1 MSMSTHY
8 TVENPFRNAVE
19 CYSGAALLCG
29 SLIVLLYP
37 HYFLLS
43 GAYLWAFEAF
53 AGAFA
58 LMRISQG
65 LRITHFQRR
74 LLKLKT
80 FSMTTKQV
88 PLKEGVQYVG
98 LGFLWEGTH
107 TQRKCFINEVE
118 NEVYQRKGKVY
129 GWARDYE
136 KTHQNLLSELLK
148 SDMPFNPLRKL
159 PDIGG
164 KPWLHGLGDTEKPIG
179 LLESQRNGHV
189 LVLGTTRVGKTRLLS
204 ILANQDIRRKKPLI
218 FLDPKGDLDI
228 LRDMYAACAEA
239 GRLDDFKVVHVGFPN
254 ISARL
259 NTLSS
264 YSHIADV
271 ATRITS
277 AMDVSG
283 EGGQFKD
290 FAWKYLNI
298 TAKCLIQLGEPINYR
313 TISFYITRPE
323 VLLLKYADRVLPEK
337 DPDYLSGVQE
347 IMDEYQAKKEE
358 AGEAF
363 TEMNRSAA
371 IKKYLKTFIESSVAN
386 GDMQTLVDD
395 VIVPLY
401 DAATLDSTYYQKI
414 TASVG
419 PVLDKIN
426 QSNASDIFSFDACP
440 PQPEVNL
447 MEAIKRG
454 QVIYIGL
461 NSLVNREVSVALG
474 KAIIS
479 DLVSCAGR
487 IYNAN
492 ESVEVCLYCDEFSEI
507 VQDEFVTLLNKAGGA
522 GFQVIAACQTIND
535 LGAAFSGNHDK
546 AKMLEGNFQSQIFLR
561 VKNKDTAMVLVD
573 QLNEV
578 EVVTRMEGSSASDTP
593 HGEDGI
599 YFNTGNDVR
608 ISLKPTP
615 MLQANDIISLP
626 KGHAFIF
633 ANGGELYKV
642 RAPLPA
648 NESLAPKDFV
658 ELIEI
663 VNSKGGHSYV

>member
-1 MSMSTHY
+1 MSTNY

-19 CYSGAALLCG
+19 CYSGLAIFCGGLL
-29 SLIVLLYP
+29 VFLYP
-37 HYFLLS
+37 HYFLLE
-43 GAYLWAFEAF
+43 GAYLQAFEAF
-53 AGAFA
+53 ILLF
-58 LMRISQG
+58 G
-65 LRITHFQRR
+65 LRRIFQGVRIINFQRR
-74 LLKLKT
+74 LLNLKT
-80 FSMTTKQV
+80 FLMTTSQV
-88 PLKEGVQYVG
+88 PLKEGMQYVG
-98 LGFLWEGTH
+98 LGFAWEGRH

-118 NEVYQRKGKVY
+118 NEAYQRQGKAY
-129 GWARDYE
+129 QWAREYE
-136 KTHQNLLSELLK
+136 KTHQNTLATILK
-148 SDMPFNPLRKL
+148 SDVPFNPLRKL

-228 LRDMYAACAEA
+228 LQDIYAACLKA
-239 GRLDDFKVVHVGFPN
+239 GRLDDFKVVHVGFPT

-264 YSHIADV
+264 YSDISDV

-277 AMDVSG
+277 AIEVSG
-283 EGGQFKD
+283 KGGQFKD
-290 FAWKYLNI
+290 FAWKYINI

-337 DPDYLSGVQE
+337 DPEYLSEVQE

-363 TEMNRSAA
+363 TEMNRSTA
-371 IKKYLKTFIESSVAN
+371 IKKYLKTFIESSVTN
-386 GDMQTLVDD
+386 DDMKTLIDD

-401 DAATLDSTYYQKI
+401 DAAALDSAYYQKI

-426 QSNASDIFSFDACP
+426 QSNASDIFSFAECP

-461 NSLVNREVSVALG
+461 NSLVNKEVSVSLG

-492 ESVEVCLYCDEFSEI
+492 ESVDLCLYCDEFSEI

-535 LGAAFSGNHDK
+535 LGAAFSGNFDK

-626 KGHAFIF
+626 KGHAFVF
-633 ANGGELYKV
+633 TNGGELYKV
-642 RAPLPA
+642 RAPLPT
-648 NESLAPKDFV
+648 NESLAPKDFI

-663 VNSKGGHSYV
+663 VNSHGDSDVQV

>member
-1 MSMSTHY
+1 MSTQY

-19 CYSGAALLCG
+19 CYAGMALLTG
-29 SLIVLLYP
+29 ALLVFFYP
-37 HYFLLS
+37 HYFLLA
-43 GAYLWAFEAF
+43 GIYLWVFEGF
-53 AGAFA
+53 IVLFA
-58 LMRISQG
+58 LFRFLQGFRI
-65 LRITHFQRR
+65 INFQRR
-74 LLKLKT
+74 LLKLKV
-80 FSMTTKQV
+80 FAMTTQEV
-88 PLKEGVQYVG
+88 PLHQGIQYVG
-98 LGFLWEGTH
+98 LGFVWEGKQ

-118 NEVYQRKGKVY
+118 NETYQRKGKVY
-129 GWARDYE
+129 QWARAYE
-136 KTHQNLLSELLK
+136 SAHQNHLATFLK
-148 SDMPFNPLRKL
+148 SDLPFNPLRRL
-159 PDIGG
+159 PDLGG
-164 KPWLHGLGDTEKPIG
+164 KPWLHGLGDREKSIG

-204 ILANQDIRRKKPLI
+204 ILVNQDIRRKKAVI

-228 LRDMYAACAEA
+228 LRDMYAACKVAD
-239 GRLDDFKVVHVGFPN
+239 RLADFKIVHVGFPS

-259 NTLSS
+259 NTLAS
-264 YSHIADV
+264 YSDIADV
-271 ATRITS
+271 ATRITN
-277 AMDVSG
+277 AMDASG
-283 EGGQFKD
+283 EGSQFKD

-298 TAKCLIQLGEPINYR
+298 TAKCLMQLNEPINYR

-323 VLLLKYADRVLPEK
+323 VLLLKYADAILPGK
-337 DPDYLSGVQE
+337 DDGYLSGVQD
-347 IMDEYQAKKEE
+347 ILDKNQMTQEE
-358 AGEAF
+358 SSRGHKA
-363 TEMNRSAA
+363 MNRSAA
-371 IKKYLKTFIESSVAN
+371 IKKYLKNFIESSVSS
-386 GDMQTLVDD
+386 GDMKSLVDD

-401 DAATLDSTYYQKI
+401 DAAALDSTYYQKI

-426 QSNASDIFSFDACP
+426 QSSARDIFSFEEDV

-447 MEAIKRG
+447 MEAIKRKE
-454 QVIYIGL
+454 VIYIGL

-474 KAIIS
+474 KAIVS

-492 ESVEVCLYCDEFSEI
+492 EKCEACLYCDEFSEI

-546 AKMLEGNFQSQIFLR
+546 AKMLEGNFQSQVFLR
-561 VKNKDTAMVLVD
+561 VKNKETAMVLVD

-593 HGEDGI
+593 HGEEGI

-615 MLQANDIISLP
+615 MLHPNDLISLP
-626 KGHAFIF
+626 KGHAFLF
-633 ANGGELYKV
+633 TNGGELYKV
-642 RAPLPA
+642 RAPLPK
-648 NESLAPKDFV
+648 NDSLAPNDFV

-663 VNSKGGHSYV
+663 VNAHGVDNVPS

>member
-1 MSMSTHY
+1 MSTHY

-19 CYSGAALLCG
+19 CYSGMTLLSG
-29 SLIVLLYP
+29 GLFVLLYP
-37 HYFLLS
+37 HYFLLA
-43 GAYLWAFEAF
+43 GVYGWVFEALVLLL
-53 AGAFA
+53 A
-58 LMRISQG
+58 LYRILQG
-65 LRITHFQRR
+65 LRIINFQRR
-74 LLKLKT
+74 LLTLKM
-80 FSMTTKQV
+80 FSMTTLEV
-88 PLKEGVQYVG
+88 PLKKGLQYIGEG
-98 LGFLWEGTH
+98 FSWEGRH

-118 NEVYQRKGKVY
+118 NETYQRKGTLY
-129 GWARDYE
+129 QWARGYE
-136 KTHQNLLSELLK
+136 ASHQNYLAFLIK
-148 SDMPFNPLRKL
+148 SNVPFNPLRAL

-164 KPWLHGLGDTEKPIG
+164 KPWLHGLGEREKAVG

-204 ILANQDIRRKKPLI
+204 ILANQDIRRGKSLI
-218 FLDPKGDLDI
+218 FLDQKGDLDI
-228 LRDMYAACAEA
+228 LRDIVAACKVA
-239 GRLDDFKVVHVGFPN
+239 GRLDDFKIVHVGFPT

-264 YSHIADV
+264 YSDIADV

-277 AMDVSG
+277 AMDATG
-283 EGGQFKD
+283 EGSQFKD

-298 TAKCLIQLGEPINYR
+298 TAKCLNQLNEPINYR
-313 TISFYITRPE
+313 TISFYITRPD
-323 VLLLKYADRVLPEK
+323 VLLLKYADAILPQK
-337 DPDYLSGVQE
+337 DPEYLSSVQE
-347 IMDEYQAKKEE
+347 IMDNYQAKQEE
-358 AGEAF
+358 KGDAL
-363 TEMNRSAA
+363 TEMNRSTA
-371 IKKYLKTFIESSVAN
+371 IKKYLKHYIESSVTH
-386 GDMQTLVDD
+386 GDMSALVDD

-401 DAATLDSTYYQKI
+401 DAAALDSTYYQKI

-426 QSNASDIFSFDACP
+426 QSSARDIFSFDSDA

-447 MEAIKRG
+447 MEAIKRRH
-454 QVIYIGL
+454 VIYIGL

-492 ESVEVCLYCDEFSEI
+492 ESCEVCLYCDEFSEI

-561 VKNKDTAMVLVD
+561 VKNKETAMVLVD
-573 QLNEV
+573 QLNDV
-578 EVVTRMEGSSASDTP
+578 EVVTRTEGSSASDTP
-593 HGEDGI
+593 HGEEGI

-608 ISLKPTP
+608 ISLKPKT
-615 MLQANDIISLP
+615 MLHANDIISLR
-626 KGHAFIF
+626 KGQAFVVT
-633 ANGGELYKV
+633 NGGGLYKV
-642 RAPLPA
+642 RAPLPK
-648 NESLAPKDFV
+648 NDSLAPKDFV
-658 ELIEI
+658 ELIEM
-663 VNSKGGHSYV
+663 VNTQGGARDHE